1 MVASGNSYAIIRSP
15 TTKTVEA
22 HIPPTQAK
30 CSDPGVCRH
39 YHCHHRNCRCYLF
52 GSEGDV
58 PYKSSSLKIGRH
70 GLAGRWLSQ
79 RGGCRVTNDPWYL
92 QLVLCF
98 LLVAWD
104 ISSQLLLQ
112 PPRFPAVTVTDSSP
126 SWNRMSKI
134 NPFFL
139 PWSWY
144 FITVLEQYMIHDLSP
159 DHQTPASIPKSFY
172 FKIYFFCRCL

>member
-1 MVASGNSYAIIRSP
+1 MSP
-15 TTKTVEA
+15 TSLKHLRLWATA
-22 HIPPTQAK
+22 
-30 CSDPGVCRH
+30 SDC
-39 YHCHHRNCRCYLF
+39 
-52 GSEGDV
+52 
-58 PYKSSSLKIGRH
+58 LKIGRH

-126 SWNRMSKI
+126 SWNHMSKI

-144 FITVLEQYMIHDLSP
+144 FITVLEKYTIHNLSP
-159 DHQTPASIPKSFY
+159 DHQTPASISKFFY
-172 FKIYFFCRCL
+172 FKIYFFVVACKAILSALFLECKIVLWFIYFEVYMCINV